1 MNTPPPSPIA
11 RVLIVEDHPQVAE
24 LLEAY
29 LADMPDV
36 STLIARNGEQALAR
50 VRDSHP
56 DLILLDIMMPRMSGF
71 EACRILK
78 EDPQTRDI
86 PIIVVTALNT
96 DTDYERAYEAGADDY
111 LRKPVNRVELR
122 MRIQSLL
129 ELRRLR
135 RQLRS
140 SPLHEG
146 PQPDRRQPP

>member
-1 MNTPPPSPIA
+1 MTSQSPSPVC

-50 VRDSHP
+50 VRDSRP

-135 RQLRS
+135 QQLRP
-140 SPLHEG
+140 SP
-146 PQPDRRQPP
+146 PDDRPSPDRRQQP

>member
-1 MNTPPPSPIA
+1 MNAHPSPDPA

-29 LADMPDV
+29 LADLPGV
-36 STLIARNGEQALAR
+36 RTLVARNGEQAIAR
-50 VRDSHP
+50 VHESHP
-56 DLILLDIMMPRMSGF
+56 DLVLLDIMMPRMSGF
-71 EACRILK
+71 EACRVLK

-86 PIIVVTALNT
+86 PIIVVTALN
-96 DTDYERAYEAGADDY
+96 DDADYERAYEAGADDF

-135 RQLRS
+135 KQLR
-140 SPLHEG
+140 PAA
-146 PQPDRRQPP
+146 PPEA